1 MPRKVAVDKT
11 LGAAEQILRV
21 WEAHPDFTVGE
32 ITLAKFKAQVNG
44 LRGKREAVE
53 TTKTELIAS
62 TNELNDQAI
71 GVSDVNTRALSGIR
85 AAFGP
90 NSSEYEQAGGTRTD
104 ERRRPTRKDKTKKE

>member
-1 MPRKVAVDKT
+1 MPRKVAVDKA

-32 ITLAKFKAQVNG
+32 ITLTKYKAQVNG
-44 LRGKREAVE
+44 LRGKREAVD

-71 GVSDVNTRALSGIR
+71 DVSDVNTRALSDIR
-85 AAFGP
+85 AVFGP
-90 NSSEYEQAGGTRTD
+90 NSSEYQHAGRTRTD
-104 ERRRPTRKDKTKKE
+104 ERRRATPK